1 MNSTL
6 TRLRVWDLPTRLFH
20 WLLVVSIVAL
30 IVTGKVG
37 GDAMDWHLRLG
48 QGVLALLVFRVLWGV
63 VGGYGSRFCTFV
75 PGPQRLLAYL
85 RGQGSERDH
94 VGHNPL
100 GAFSVLGMLLIIGL
114 QVGSGLFTDDEIFYA
129 GPLIDLVTSDT
140 VALATH
146 WHKTWGQWLLLGV
159 IALHILALLFYGL
172 VKKKKLIPAMLHGD
186 RVGVSADLPA
196 SRDGWAQRL
205 LALVLLAAG
214 AGLACW
220 VWSLGGG
227 TGF

>member
-1 MNSTL
+1 MNVSL

-20 WLLVVSIVAL
+20 WLLAASIVAL

-48 QGVLALLVFRVLWGV
+48 QWVLALLVFRLLWGL
-63 VGGYGSRFCTFV
+63 VGGYWSRFCTFV

-85 RGQGSERDH
+85 RGQGSARDH

-100 GAFSVLGMLLIIGL
+100 GAFSVLGMLLIIGA
-114 QVGSGLFTDDEIFYA
+114 QVFSGLLTDDEIFYA
-129 GPLIDLVTSDT
+129 GPWIGLFSSET
-140 VALATH
+140 VALATT

-159 IALHILALLFYGL
+159 IGLHIVALLFYGL

-186 RVGVSADLPA
+186 KIDVPSDLPA

-205 LALVLLAAG
+205 LALVLLGVGAGVAWWVWGLGAG
-214 AGLACW
+214 AG
-220 VWSLGGG
+220 
-227 TGF
+227 F